1 MKTLQTI
8 ANLSADVIKSQG
20 GLELLTDLVQELEK
34 ELELIETNFNKLGL
48 QEFKEFRILQ
58 AELIRVQLDLL
69 NNRTWKFEE

>member
-20 GLELLTDLVQELEK
+20 GLELLSSLVEELEK
-34 ELELIETNFNKLGL
+34 QLENLELLIDEMDEGN
-48 QEFKEFRILQ
+48 EFRKLK

-69 NNRTWKFEE
+69 NQRKWKFEE